1 MNTKLAIKTLLRII
15 NEHKTD
21 QQQVVISSTE
31 CVEFKYR
38 DPIHTSAAAE
48 AAWGVDDII
57 TIECEDAHIWFTI
70 YAGNDAEELICDHLD
85 NVDCNAIEEQYAE
98 YFAEDEV
105 EPTFEL

>member
-1 MNTKLAIKTLLRII
+1 MKMQLAIKTLLRII

-38 DPIHTSAAAE
+38 DPIHTNTAADAIW
-48 AAWGVDDII
+48 AVDDVI
-57 TIECEDAHIWFTI
+57 TIECEDAHIWFTV
-70 YAGNDAEELICDHLD
+70 YAGNDADELICDHLD
-85 NVDCNAIEEQYAE
+85 NDDCNAIAEQYAE
-98 YFAEDEV
+98 YFKQD